1 MTEKLVR
8 GRGRSRKTLRETINK
23 DLKINE
29 FERTMLLDK
38 MLCLLFIYVVDLIFA
53 IFYIMILS
61 IKLN

>member
-1 MTEKLVR
+1 MIEKLVK

-29 FERTMLLDK
+29 LERTMLLDK
-38 MLCLLFIYVVDLIFA
+38 IVCLLFIYVVDLIFA

>member
-1 MTEKLVR
+1 MTEKLVI

-29 FERTMLLDK
+29 LERTMLLDK
-38 MLCLLFIYVVDLIFA
+38 ILCLLFIYVVDLIFA